1 MITCAITGSN
11 GVLGK
16 RLKKILPCKFFELK
30 KDIRKIKSAKKKI
43 VLKNLNNYR
52 DFLNTKDI
60 VYAIDTLRK
69 NEASRTYNIG
79 SGINFDLRGI
89 ARIFAIK
96 YKKKIAFRE
105 SKKCTYLIANN
116 TKIKKL
122 GWMSSKYNKNVD
134 YFYK

>member
-79 SGINFDLRGI
+79 SGINFKSI
-89 ARIFAIK
+89 
-96 YKKKIAFRE
+96 
-105 SKKCTYLIANN
+105 
-116 TKIKKL
+116 KL
-122 GWMSSKYNKNVD
+122 GS
-134 YFYK
+134 